1 MPFYLYNS
9 NRLENLAT
17 ALVELCKSHPLP
29 PMIPET
35 IVVQSGGMARWLN
48 YHFAR
53 DLGVSANLDCPFP
66 NGFLERIFRQIN
78 PEAAGEAR
86 LNPPFLHWLLMKILP
101 SLLNRPGFEV
111 LARYLADGGDLK
123 KFQLTGRL
131 ADLFDQYLIF
141 RPDLIAAWERGDDES
156 WQARLWRELLGHV
169 GNGNPVLHRAH
180 LRDRL
185 LETLAS
191 GEIPAT
197 DLPSRFSVFGLSS
210 LPPFYLQV
218 FDALA
223 HQVEVHF
230 FFLNPCRQYWGD
242 ILPTKSIDRLGG
254 ADRAEELHLSSGN
267 RLLATL
273 GQQGKELFGQ
283 LLDCRLS
290 REVDLFAEPVAVQDG
305 PPSLLARLQEDI
317 LDLHEGQPDEEAPA
331 DGDRSIQ
338 VHCCHSPMRELEVLH
353 DRLLAL
359 FEADRH
365 LEPRDVL
372 VMTPDIESYSSLIQA
387 VFGSRNHG
395 EGVVVP
401 FRIADRFI
409 SNEGELVGSFL
420 ALLKMVGTRLE
431 ISRVLALL
439 ELAPVRARFG
449 LTPDE
454 LELCAKWLTEVN
466 VRWGIDEQ
474 DRRQLGLPAT
484 RENTWRFGLER
495 LLLGYAMRARE
506 GRDFAGILP
515 YDNLEGGETA
525 VLGKFLDYTE
535 RLFAALHELPGSR
548 TLRQWSVLLLRLA
561 GDMLAVENYQDN
573 EWRSLAE
580 ILRGLAAGEDEAGFG
595 EPVSFEVACSYLERA
610 CRADRLTAGFLAGGV
625 TFCELLPMR
634 AVPFKVICLL
644 GLNDGAFPRPEPTP
658 SFNLIA
664 TQPRPGDRSRRKDD
678 RYLFLE
684 VLLSARQ
691 HLHLSYVGRS
701 VRDGRVLPPSVLLS
715 ELAEYLQSRFPEL
728 AAALEIT
735 HPLQPFSPEY
745 FTGNPVLFSYSR
757 ADFQGALALAA
768 TKPTRPL
775 VVDML
780 PPPPPEIRTL
790 ALSELVDCFK
800 HPARFFCRRRL
811 GITLDRMIEER
822 SNSENFTLEPLAR
835 YQLGGALLAD
845 LVEQSDRTPDF
856 FNLARRQ
863 GILPHGSVGVA
874 CFEEL
879 QVEAGRQAETVRA
892 RGGGREEQLL
902 AGELSLAGYTLS
914 GQVAVRENSG
924 QLRSRFA
931 KLKAQDLIEAWLG
944 HLFLNCLEP
953 IEELRVTTL
962 VSRDRVVTFPPIADS
977 RALLIV
983 MLDYY
988 WQGLRQPLPFFPATS
1003 REYYDRLRKGATKD
1017 EALDQARS
1025 IWAGDDF
1032 RVGESN
1038 DPYHQL
1044 CYRGLD
1050 PLSAEFAQVSSRFW
1064 GPLLEVCHGQ

>member
-1 MPFYLYNS
+1 MPFYLYSS

-17 ALVELCKSHPLP
+17 ALADLCKSRPLP
-29 PMIPET
+29 PMLPET

-48 YHFAR
+48 FRFAHH
-53 DLGVSANLDCPFP
+53 LGVSANLDCPFP
-66 NGFLERIFRQIN
+66 NGFLERIFQQFN
-78 PEAAGEAR
+78 PGTAGEVR
-86 LNPPFLHWLLMKILP
+86 LSQPYLHWLLMKILP
-101 SLLNRPGFEV
+101 GLLDRPAFAV
-111 LARYLADGGDLK
+111 LDRYLADGGDLK
-123 KFQLTGRL
+123 RFQLSGRL

-141 RPDLIAAWERGDDES
+141 RPDLIAAWERGQDDS
-156 WQARLWRELLGHV
+156 WQARLWRELLRQAGA
-169 GNGNPVLHRAH
+169 GKPVLHRAQ

-191 GEIPAT
+191 GELPAT
-197 DLPSRFSVFGLSS
+197 ALPSRFSVFGLSS

-223 HQVEVHF
+223 NQVEVHF
-230 FFLNPCRQYWGD
+230 FLLNPCRQYWGD
-242 ILPTKSIDRLGG
+242 ILPAKSIDRLGG
-254 ADRAEELHLSSGN
+254 AGRAEELHLNSGN

-273 GQQGKELFGQ
+273 GQQGRELFGQ

-290 REVDLFAEPVAVQDG
+290 REEELFVEPVAAAAG
-305 PPSLLARLQEDI
+305 PFTMLARLQEDI
-317 LDLHEGQPDEEAPA
+317 LDLHEGLPGETAPA
-331 DGDRSIQ
+331 GDDRSIQ
-338 VHCCHSPMRELEVLH
+338 VHICHSPMRELEVLH

-359 FEADRH
+359 FEADRN

-395 EGVVVP
+395 VGAVIP

-420 ALLKMVGTRLE
+420 ALLKMVGSRLE

-439 ELAPVRARFG
+439 EMAPVRARFG

-454 LELCAKWLTEVN
+454 VELCAGWLTEVN

-474 DRRQLGLPAT
+474 DRRELGLPAT
-484 RENTWRFGLER
+484 RENTWKFGMER
-495 LLLGYAMRARE
+495 LLLGYAMRGKSGE
-506 GRDFAGILP
+506 GFAAILP

-525 VLGKFLDYTE
+525 VLGRFLDFAE
-535 RLFAALHELPGSR
+535 RLFAAVRELPGSR
-548 TLRQWSVLLLRLA
+548 TLRQWSEVLLRLA
-561 GDMLAVENYQDN
+561 DGMLAVENYQDN
-573 EWRSLAE
+573 EWRSLAG
-580 ILRGLAAGEDEAGFG
+580 ILQGLAYGEDEAGFAA
-595 EPVSFEVACSYLERA
+595 PVTFEVAFSALERA
-610 CRADRLTAGFLAGGV
+610 CRAERLTAGFLAGGV

-664 TQPRPGDRSRRKDD
+664 AQPRPGDRSRRKDD

-701 VRDGRVLPPSVLLS
+701 VRDGSELPPSVLVS
-715 ELAEYLQSRFPEL
+715 ELTEYLQSRFPE
-728 AAALEIT
+728 AADAVEIA

-745 FTGNPVLFSYSR
+745 FAGNPALVSYSR
-757 ADFQGALALAA
+757 ADYQGARALAA
-768 TKPTRPL
+768 PGPASALAAAPL
-775 VVDML
+775 HD
-780 PPPPPEIRTL
+780 PPAELRSL
-790 ALSELVDCFK
+790 DLRELVDCFK

-811 GITLDRMIEER
+811 GIILDRGDAKR
-822 SNSENFTLEPLAR
+822 PDSENFSLEPLAR
-835 YQLGGALLAD
+835 YQLGGAMLTD
-845 LVEQSDRTPDF
+845 LVEQSGRGADF
-856 FNLARRQ
+856 FNQARRQ
-863 GILPHGSVGVA
+863 GILPHGSVGSA

-879 QVEAGRQAETVRA
+879 QAEAGRQAETIRA
-892 RGGGREEQLL
+892 RGGGLEKHLL
-902 AGELSLAGYTLS
+902 AGELVLGGFTLS
-914 GQVAVRENSG
+914 GQVTVRENSG
-924 QLRSRFA
+924 QFRSRFA
-931 KLKAQDLIEAWLG
+931 KLKAQDLIETWLS

-953 IEELRVTTL
+953 AEALRITTL
-962 VSRDRVVTFPPIADS
+962 ISRDRAVIFQPVADC
-977 RALLIV
+977 RARLATLL
-983 MLDYY
+983 DFY

-1003 REYYDRLRKGATKD
+1003 REYYDRLRKGVTVDA
-1017 EALDQARS
+1017 ALDQARS
-1025 IWAGDDF
+1025 IWEGDEFRAGEGD
-1032 RVGESN
+1032 

-1050 PLSAEFAQVSSRFW
+1050 PLSAEFSLVSLEFW
-1064 GPLLEVCHGQ
+1064 GPLLENCHGK